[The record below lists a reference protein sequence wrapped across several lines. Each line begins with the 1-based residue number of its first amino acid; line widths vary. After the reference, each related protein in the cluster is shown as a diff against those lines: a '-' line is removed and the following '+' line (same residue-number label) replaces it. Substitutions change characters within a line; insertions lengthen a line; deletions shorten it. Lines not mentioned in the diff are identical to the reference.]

1 MWLNDNLDGFPAIQA
16 LDDCYT
22 PVLHANNVSYK
33 RAAVKGLF
41 KVIKKSPLGEV
52 AEASPQRAGGRRKVF
67 LFPVCLFRP
76 RINVG
81 ARFDYQATNPLSTPP
96 T

>member
-52 AEASPQRAGGRRKVF
+52 AEASPQRAGRRKEE
-67 LFPVCLFRP
+67 RS
-76 RINVG
+76 N
-81 ARFDYQATNPLSTPP
+81 
-96 T
+96 